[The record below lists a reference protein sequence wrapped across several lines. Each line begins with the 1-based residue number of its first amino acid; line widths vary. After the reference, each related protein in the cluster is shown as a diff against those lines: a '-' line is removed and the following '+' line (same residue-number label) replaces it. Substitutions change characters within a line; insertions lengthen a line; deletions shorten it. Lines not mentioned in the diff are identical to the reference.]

1 MTKWLVVFFSLF
13 LMSFNA
19 FAQALVERESI
30 EFGKKDAPRVL
41 RIHSSIDL
49 ASFGPLIKGF
59 VKRYPSIRV
68 SYTDIN
74 TSELYKQ
81 TIKESAH
88 PQASLVISSA
98 MGLQIKLVNDGYAQ
112 TYHSYETDHLPSYA
126 QWRHQVFAFSLEPVV
141 MLVNK
146 DHYPGLLPKDRQD
159 VLQTIR
165 QYSDFMKGRIGT
177 YDIRQSG
184 VGYLLA
190 SQDARQAD
198 TTWGRLIEA
207 FGSHQVKTYCC
218 THEII
223 DDVASGKLVLGY
235 NLLGSY
241 AAQRVK
247 EDSRL
252 KMILPKDYT
261 LMVMRVGLIP
271 KKAPNAHDA
280 GLFLD
285 YLLTDS
291 VQRRMQAETLMF
303 PIQPNVMT
311 KNTLNIL
318 GKSGPQRV
326 VELDQ
331 QLLVGRDYAKQRRFI
346 KSWEEALEIPH

>member
-1 MTKWLVVFFSLF
+1 
-13 LMSFNA
+13 
-19 FAQALVERESI
+19 
-30 EFGKKDAPRVL
+30 L

-59 VKRYPSIRV
+59 VALHPNIRV
-68 SYTDIN
+68 SYMDIN
-74 TSELYKQ
+74 TLEMYHQ
-81 TIKESAH
+81 TIQESKA

-98 MGLQIKLVNDGYAQ
+98 MDLQIKPVNDGYAQ
-112 TYHSYETDHLPSYA
+112 TYDSFATDQLPSYA

-146 DHYPGLLPKDRQD
+146 NRYPGPLPKDRQD

-165 QYSDFMKGRIGT
+165 QHEKSMTGRVGT

-207 FGSHQVKTYCC
+207 FGSHKLQTYCC
-218 THEII
+218 THDII

-247 EDSRL
+247 EDNRL

-271 KKAPNAHDA
+271 KKAPNANDA

-285 YLLTDS
+285 YLLSDQ
-291 VQRRMQAETLMF
+291 VQKRMQTQTLMF
-303 PIQPNVMT
+303 PIRPNMIT
-311 KNTLNIL
+311 QNTADLLNQ
-318 GKSGPQRV
+318 SGPKRV

-331 QLLVGRDYAKQRRFI
+331 QLLVGGDYAKQRRFI
-346 KSWEEALEIPH
+346 KSWEAALEITGD

>member
-1 MTKWLVVFFSLF
+1 MKWFIILLSVFFMGGSQFVLADPEQR
-13 LMSFNA
+13 S
-19 FAQALVERESI
+19 V
-30 EFGKKDAPRVL
+30 EFGQKDAPRVL

-49 ASFGPLIKGF
+49 ASFGPLIEGF
-59 VKRYPSIRV
+59 VQRYPNIRV
-68 SYTDIN
+68 SYKDIN
-74 TSELYKQ
+74 TLEMYNQ
-81 TIKESAH
+81 TIHDSRS

-98 MGLQIKLVNDGYAQ
+98 MDLQIKLVNDGYAQ
-112 TYHSYETDHLPSYA
+112 TYHSFLTDQLPNYA

-146 DHYPGLLPKDRQD
+146 DRYPGPLPKDRQD
-159 VLQTIR
+159 ILQTIR
-165 QYSDFMKGRIGT
+165 QYSNFMKGRIGT
-177 YDIRQSG
+177 YDIRKSG

-198 TTWGRLIEA
+198 TTWGRLLEA

-223 DDVASGKLVLGY
+223 DKVASGKLVLGY

-241 AAQRVK
+241 VAQRVK
-247 EDSRL
+247 EDTHL
-252 KMILPKDYT
+252 KMILPKDYS

-285 YLLTDS
+285 YLLTNS
-291 VQRRMQAETLMF
+291 VQKRMQVETLMF
-303 PIQPNVMT
+303 PIKPDVMT

-331 QLLVGRDYAKQRRFI
+331 QLLVGRDFAKQYRFI
-346 KSWEEALEIPH
+346 KSWEEALEITH

>member
-1 MTKWLVVFFSLF
+1 MKWFIIFLSVFFIGFSRL
-13 LMSFNA
+13 
-19 FAQALVERESI
+19 ALAAPEQGSV
-30 EFGKKDAPRVL
+30 EFGKKNAPRVL

-59 VKRYPSIRV
+59 VQRYPNIRV
-68 SYTDIN
+68 SYKDIN
-74 TSELYKQ
+74 TLEMYNQ
-81 TIKESAH
+81 TIQESQS

-98 MGLQIKLVNDGYAQ
+98 MDLQIKLVNDGYAQ
-112 TYHSYETDHLPSYA
+112 TYHSFSTDQLPSYA

-146 DHYPGLLPKDRQD
+146 SRYPGPLPKDRQD

-165 QYSDFMKGRIGT
+165 QHEDIMTGRIGT

-207 FGSHQVKTYCC
+207 FGSHQVQTYCC
-218 THEII
+218 THDII

-247 EDSRL
+247 EDDRL

-271 KKAPNAHDA
+271 KKAPNASDA

-285 YLLTDS
+285 YLLSDQ
-291 VQRRMQAETLMF
+291 VQKRMQTQTLMF
-303 PIQPNVMT
+303 PIQPNMVT
-311 KNTLNIL
+311 KATADIL
-318 GKSGPQRV
+318 SLSGPQRV

-331 QLLVGRDYAKQRRFI
+331 QLLVGGDYAKQRRFI
-346 KSWEEALEIPH
+346 KSWEAALEITGD